1 MVRRGLLIFDLDGT
15 LFQAE
20 TVTIPAVQRV
30 FLAEG
35 LAVPTEEEISF
46 YFGKPASQYHAW
58 LFSRCP
64 PEKAANLIAAID
76 RRELELISETG
87 KLYPQAREVL
97 AMLRGGVEQ
106 MALCSNGPRDYVER
120 VMTVHGLD
128 TFFDVVRCWRS
139 AQDSKPS
146 MVRELVERFEN
157 WPAIVIGDRSD
168 DIQAAHENGLW
179 AIAAQ
184 YGYGTVEE
192 LEAAD
197 AAAVSLLDVPHLVRS
212 LLDRAHRAVGEPA

>member
-1 MVRRGLLIFDLDGT
+1 MPKRGLLIFDLDGT
-15 LFQAE
+15 LFRAE
-20 TVTIPAVQRV
+20 TVTIPAVQQV
-30 FLAEG
+30 FLAQG

-64 PEKAANLIAAID
+64 REKASELVEAID

-97 AMLRGGVEQ
+97 ATLRGWVGQ
-106 MALCSNGPRDYVER
+106 MALCSNGPQDYVER

-128 TFFDVVRCWRS
+128 TFFDAVRCWRS
-139 AQDSKPS
+139 AMDNKPS
-146 MVRELVERFEN
+146 MVRELAEHLESR
-157 WPAIVIGDRSD
+157 PAIIIGDRGD

-179 AIAAQ
+179 AIAAK

-197 AAAVSLLDVPHLVRS
+197 AAAVSVSDLPHLVRS
-212 LLDRAHRAVGEPA
+212 LLNKTHRAVGEPA